1 MTDTLSED
9 ETLGDVRNN
18 KTSCKAS
25 AMNHDQGGN
34 MKSITTRRLSV
45 ASGMAALIP
54 MLAAGLVAFSGSS
67 YAQQRIEQNDADL
80 TACGIYNAAALDHRP
95 IPDSIG
101 GPGLLDSI
109 AKDGFKTPATMLG
122 APDPLDPVWY
132 TEVKVTPEQAKAI
145 CEKKL
150 TAVYLDWSGV
160 PYNLA
165 MRSGAKAVFSALG
178 IKIIRFA
185 DYSFNANGMA
195 GVLAAILP
203 LNPDILVTGGT
214 VNAAQFAAILKPAL
228 DQGITVV
235 AWSLGS
241 PTMKVG
247 QDQPLKAMVTY
258 DFYNLGLQMADAV
271 HETWPDG
278 ANFGYIHWI
287 NDVDAIHARENG
299 LLDGLKKYPNI
310 KIITN
315 GDPSPS
321 NSAGYADPSS
331 ATAFTQAFLTAH
343 PEVNV
348 LFAPWEDPPA
358 IGQAAAIKALHL
370 EDKVKIA
377 TMDLGNAGA
386 SQMRH
391 NGIIA
396 MDMAQDVYDG
406 GRLMAMTAALAKM
419 GWSTHSYVMVP
430 TFPVTTKTDMQA
442 AWDFMHGPE
451 VTCPKGDCSD

>member
-1 MTDTLSED
+1 MT
-9 ETLGDVRNN
+9 N
-18 KTSCKAS
+18 A
-25 AMNHDQGGN
+25 
-34 MKSITTRRLSV
+34 TTRRVRVTL
-45 ASGMAALIP
+45 ATAALIAAVTTSASGSF
-54 MLAAGLVAFSGSS
+54 AAGA
-67 YAQQRIEQNDADL
+67 IEQKPGDLKPCGTYDA
-80 TACGIYNAAALDHRP
+80 TALDPRP

-109 AKDGFKTPATMLG
+109 AKEGFKTPATMLG
-122 APDPLDPVWY
+122 APEPLPAAWY
-132 TEVKVTPEQAKAI
+132 NAVKVTPEQAKAI
-145 CEKKL
+145 CEKHL

-178 IKIIRFA
+178 IKIVRFA

-195 GVLAAILP
+195 GVLTAILP
-203 LNPDILVTGGT
+203 LRPNILVTGGT
-214 VNAAQFAAILKPAL
+214 VNAAQFAAIIKPAI
-228 DQGITVV
+228 DQGVTVT

-241 PTMKVG
+241 PTMKIG
-247 QDQPLKAMVTY
+247 QDKPLKAMTTY

-271 HETWPDG
+271 HATWPNG

-310 KIITN
+310 KIVTN
-315 GDPSPS
+315 GEAKPGNPASGYSDPSGS
-321 NSAGYADPSS
+321 
-331 ATAFTQAFLTAH
+331 TAYTQAFLIAH

-358 IGQAAAIKALHL
+358 IGEGAAIKALHL

-377 TMDLGNAGA
+377 TMDLGEAGA
-386 SQMRH
+386 FQMRH
-391 NGIIA
+391 KGIIA

-406 GRLMAMTAALAKM
+406 GRLMALTAALAAV
-419 GWSTHSYVMVP
+419 GQNTHPYVMVP
-430 TFPVTTKTDMQA
+430 TFPVTTKTNMQD

-451 VTCPKGDCSD
+451 VLCPKGSCAD